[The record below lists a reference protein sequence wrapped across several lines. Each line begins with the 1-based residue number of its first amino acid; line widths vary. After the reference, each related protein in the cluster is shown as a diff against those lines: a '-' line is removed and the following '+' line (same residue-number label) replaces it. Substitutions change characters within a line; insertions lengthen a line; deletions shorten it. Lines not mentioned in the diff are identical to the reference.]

1 MNMKKYIVIIASV
14 LLAAVSCAKFEH
26 ETPIAKDPVVNALTI
41 ETTAVGDSVI
51 CFTVTPGNGTSYYSY
66 AVVAGEAAKMDSS
79 KLFALNVS
87 GAIVKKTVD
96 ANKTAVA
103 VDTAKALTPFS
114 SYTIYAV
121 AANVQGTIGT
131 VVTKTVKTTDS
142 TKPTF
147 KPTLTDT
154 SAILTFDTAVSKSEL
169 SKVFVRYF
177 VADTTKLGDNVCKDS
192 LEAKVTV
199 AGNVATINCG
209 KIPAGAYWSITV
221 PEGTFVDAS
230 GQECKGVKSGYT
242 RVLNPSTGKKVPAG
256 VGLYGHKPNK
266 AFGLSVYGDV
276 KKEGVKLVVDL
287 TKPLW
292 LNVNT
297 HEDSPIKKESP
308 DSTGTITYKYKSG
321 DKEQETFKY
330 VYGVDFGIDGAFEDE
345 TLIRYYPN
353 VDSELRPDPDRGSEV
368 TIVFPS
374 GVLTDIYGNQNTSFQ
389 VGPFLYSYGFGI
401 EDVAGVWEFDGKSCL
416 GLDEDPWTFTFEKS
430 DDAEAGNV
438 MITSYY
444 GFDNLKLYCDFDGDQ
459 GILTIPLVD
468 EDGYFLGLGWK
479 KDESKKEAY
488 FYSIASLD
496 GYGYFS
502 SDQKYKMTTSK
513 EFSGMNAYFG
523 YYVEVY
529 TLPDSGKIE
538 DIVGDDYK
546 GEDFDFCNFFGN
558 LPEWVSEVPA
568 PTAATSSFSV
578 AGNVKANMAAGK
590 MHRSLQSLKKDRSV
604 SRVK

>member
-121 AANVQGTIGT
+121 PANVQGTIGT

-154 SAILTFDTAVSKSEL
+154 SAILTFDTAIRKSEL

-177 VADTTKLGDNVCKDS
+177 VADTTLLGDNACKDS

-256 VGLYGHKPNK
+256 VGLCGHKHNK

-276 KKEGVKLVVDL
+276 KKEGIKLVVDL

-297 HEDSPIKKESP
+297 HEDSPLKMASP

-330 VYGVDFGIDGAFEDE
+330 VYGVDFGFDGAFEDE
-345 TLIRYYPN
+345 TLLRYYPN
-353 VDSELRPDPDRGSEV
+353 IDSELRPNPDRGSEV

-401 EDVAGVWEFDGKSCL
+401 EDVAGVWGFDGESYWIGK
-416 GLDEDPWTFTFEKS
+416 DENPWTFTFEKS

-444 GFDNLKLYCDFDGDQ
+444 GFDNLKLYCDFNGDE
-459 GILTIPLVD
+459 GILTIPLFD
-468 EDGYFLGLGWK
+468 EEGYPIVLGWR
-479 KDESKKEAY
+479 KDTDNGLAY
-488 FYSIASLD
+488 QYMIMNVDQSLSQL
-496 GYGYFS
+496 YA
-502 SDQKYKMTTSK
+502 MTTSK
-513 EFSGMNAYFG
+513 EFSARSSYLG
-523 YYVEVY
+523 YYAYVFS
-529 TLPDSGKIE
+529 LPESGNIE
-538 DIVGDDYK
+538 DIDEDNDYVK
-546 GEDFDFCNFFGN
+546 SIYNFFWN
-558 LPEWVSEVPA
+558 YPEWISEVPA
-568 PTAATSSFSV
+568 PTAAASSFSV

-590 MHRSLQSLKKDRSV
+590 MHRSLQSMKIDKSA